1 MREHVPRALAVLIA
15 VLAAR
20 ARLAYEKH
28 MSARRARFGGAPA
41 ARRKTLDRAL
51 SRLGACSRSEAP
63 ALIRAGRVRVNGLIA
78 RDPEAWVDPL
88 HDAIELDGA
97 RLALE
102 AARVWMLHKPAGWLT
117 STRSEHG
124 HPTVGAKLAELPLL
138 ARAVGRLDLET
149 SGLLLAT
156 NDPELAA
163 RLSAPES
170 GLAKVYRVRTVGR
183 LSDAQLAALAAGPL
197 LRDGPAR
204 PLWVKR
210 VPPARDR
217 IELALD
223 EGRNREVRRM
233 LLAIGSEVR
242 ALERIAYGPLELGS
256 LAAGEIRELS
266 ARELRALREAL
277 AERK

>member
-1 MREHVPRALAVLIA
+1 MP
-15 VLAAR
+15 
-20 ARLAYEKH
+20 
-28 MSARRARFGGAPA
+28 ARRASSSGASP

-51 SRLGACSRSEAP
+51 SRLGACSRSAAP
-63 ALIRAGRVRVNGLIA
+63 ALIRAGRVRVNGRIE
-78 RDPEAWVDPL
+78 REPGAWVDPL

-97 RLALE
+97 RLARE
-102 AARVWMLHKPAGWLT
+102 ATRVWMLNKPVGWLT

-124 HPTVGAKLAELPLL
+124 HPTVGAKLAELPVL
-138 ARAVGRLDLET
+138 AQAIGRLDLET

-156 NDPELAA
+156 NDPEFAA
-163 RLSAPES
+163 RLSSPES
-170 GLAKVYRVRTVGR
+170 GIAKVYRVRATGR
-183 LSDAQLAALAAGPL
+183 LSDAQLAALATGPL

-242 ALERIAYGPLELGS
+242 ALERIGYGPLELGA
-256 LAAGEIRELS
+256 LAPAALRELS
-266 ARELRALREAL
+266 GRELRALRACL
-277 AERK
+277 APQRG

>member
-1 MREHVPRALAVLIA
+1 M
-15 VLAAR
+15 R
-20 ARLAYEKH
+20 ARHTSSKEV
-28 MSARRARFGGAPA
+28 S
-41 ARRKTLDRAL
+41 RRKTLDRAL

-63 ALIRAGRVRVNGLIA
+63 ALIRAGRVRVNGRIE
-78 RDPEAWVDPL
+78 RDPGAWVDPAS
-88 HDAIELDGA
+88 DAIALDGA
-97 RLALE
+97 RLAAS
-102 AARVWMLHKPAGWLT
+102 AARVWMLNKPVGWLT

-170 GLAKVYRVRTVGR
+170 GIAKVYRVRATSR
-183 LSDAQLAALAAGPL
+183 ISDAQLAALAAGPL

-204 PLWVKR
+204 PLWVRR

-233 LLAIGSEVR
+233 LLAVGGEVR
-242 ALERIAYGPLELGS
+242 ALERIAYGPLELGA
-256 LAAGEIRELS
+256 LAPGQLRELS
-266 ARELRALREAL
+266 ARELRALRACL
-277 AERK
+277 APRRG